1 MESTAE
7 FETALMAAYKE
18 KEAEGQ
24 LSLHDRRVFA
34 KLKHHRER
42 AIERIHRR
50 VSEQYAAAGGIVDKV
65 KGIDWAKAK
74 QWLKDN
80 WVHIVQIILSI
91 VLIFI

>member
-1 MESTAE
+1 MESTAD
-7 FETALMAAYKE
+7 FESALMDVYKDHEAA
-18 KEAEGQ
+18 GT
-24 LSLHDRRVFA
+24 LTMHDRRVFA

-42 AIERIHRR
+42 AISRIHRR
-50 VSEQYAAAGGIVDKV
+50 VHEQYAAAGGIVDKV

>member
-1 MESTAE
+1 METTAD
-7 FETALMAAYKE
+7 FETALMAVYQE
-18 KEAEGQ
+18 KEANDT
-24 LSLHDRRVFA
+24 LSRHDRHVFR

-50 VSEQYAAAGGIVDKV
+50 VREKFVAEGGIVDAV

-74 QWLKDN
+74 KWLADN

-91 VLIFI
+91 VFLFL